1 MPGAGKSLASSVMK
15 TRGIPVF
22 VSGDIIRAEAR
33 KRKLKFTRKNLG
45 ELMLQ
50 IRKEEGMGAVARRL
64 VPLVESAR
72 GELVV
77 YEGARSVEEVDELRR
92 KYRVVTIAINAS
104 RQARFQR
111 LQRRRRSD
119 RPRGWADFSE
129 RDNRE
134 LGVGIAK
141 LIALA
146 DRTVENEDSKD
157 DLKRRTRRLL
167 QVFLNPKKSSLSR
180 RLRSSRL
187 RILRKFRKW
196 LREASRKSA
205 PLPQTM
211 TLATATKSGR
221 PSARTILLRELD
233 DSGFVFYTNYSG
245 RKGKELAE
253 NPRAAIVFYWPRQ
266 SLQVRVEGR
275 VVKVASN
282 ESETYF
288 RSRPRDSQ
296 LSAWASHQSRV
307 IRDRRFLEE
316 RVER

>member
-1 MPGAGKSLASSVMK
+1 LQSTKSMKTVLVIVGMPGAGKSLASSVMK
-15 TRGIPVF
+15 ARGIPVF

-187 RILRKFRKW
+187 RILRK
-196 LREASRKSA
+196 SRK
-205 PLPQTM
+205 P
-211 TLATATKSGR
+211 
-221 PSARTILLRELD
+221 
-233 DSGFVFYTNYSG
+233 
-245 RKGKELAE
+245 
-253 NPRAAIVFYWPRQ
+253 
-266 SLQVRVEGR
+266 
-275 VVKVASN
+275 
-282 ESETYF
+282 
-288 RSRPRDSQ
+288 
-296 LSAWASHQSRV
+296 
-307 IRDRRFLEE
+307 
-316 RVER
+316 